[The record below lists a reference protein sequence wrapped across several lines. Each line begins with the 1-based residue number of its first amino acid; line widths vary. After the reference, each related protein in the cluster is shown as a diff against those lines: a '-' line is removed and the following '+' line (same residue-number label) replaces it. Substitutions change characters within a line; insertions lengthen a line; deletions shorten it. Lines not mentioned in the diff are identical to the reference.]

1 MVARQTSTPVKVPF
15 DCCVDQ
21 SRPVAPLQL
30 DVQVEAVGYG
40 RDNRTVQRIAVHERV
55 LVRVEI
61 AQPAPPRLGQVEPLD
76 NRPQAIRRDRE
87 PEDRRIVDPVH
98 SHTPPRR
105 QRCSPGTTGSRRS
118 RHQTSPKLVRS
129 LIDTYERVPPGHGSP
144 LAPARRAVLPWLPVL
159 IRTANAG
166 VSHRSGGQARED
178 HSGGQ

>member
-1 MVARQTSTPVKVPF
+1 MVARQTSAPVKVPF

-40 RDNRTVQRIAVHERV
+40 RDNRTVQRIAVHERI

-98 SHTPPRR
+98 PHLPALP
-105 QRCSPGTTGSRRS
+105 S
-118 RHQTSPKLVRS
+118 RHNRQPSQPSSNLT
-129 LIDTYERVPPGHGSP
+129 
-144 LAPARRAVLPWLPVL
+144 
-159 IRTANAG
+159 
-166 VSHRSGGQARED
+166 QAREIA
-178 HSGGQ
+178 HRYLRASAAGPWFTVSARSPRRTALAASTHPNG